1 MNIVTR
7 ISLTIFLLLMAAVYL
22 PIGLWAIIAP
32 AQDALGLEL
41 PSFYEAVG
49 LSVISPIG
57 YSEFAGIYGGINIV
71 IGVMFLIG
79 VFNKQV
85 GLFAIKILVFLV
97 GSIALGR
104 FLLMLLGSQAGLPAE
119 INAFLIFEIIVFFI
133 GIIFIKVLKNSDNI
147 TKIKD
152 VHNIKAYKSKSY
164 NSP

>member
-1 MNIVTR
+1 MEILKR
-7 ISLTIFLLLMAAVYL
+7 ISLIIFLLLMAAVYL

-71 IGVMFLIG
+71 IGLMLLIG
-79 VFNKQV
+79 VFKEQV
-85 GLFAIKILVFLV
+85 GLFSIKILVFLV

-119 INAFLIFEIIVFFI
+119 INTFLIFEMIVFLI
-133 GIIFIKVLKNSDNI
+133 GLIFIKVLKDTN
-147 TKIKD
+147 
-152 VHNIKAYKSKSY
+152 
-164 NSP
+164 

>member
-1 MNIVTR
+1 MNIVLR
-7 ISLTIFLLLMAAVYL
+7 ISLIIFLLMMAAVYL

-71 IGVMFLIG
+71 IGMMFLIG
-79 VFNKQV
+79 IFKKKVA
-85 GLFAIKILVFLV
+85 LFSIKVLVFLV

-119 INAFLIFEIIVFFI
+119 INAFLIFEIIVFLVGLFFI
-133 GIIFIKVLKNSDNI
+133 QALKNTD
-147 TKIKD
+147 
-152 VHNIKAYKSKSY
+152 
-164 NSP
+164 

>member
-1 MNIVTR
+1 MKILKC
-7 ISLTIFLLLMAAVYL
+7 ISLKIFLLLMAAVYL

-71 IGVMFLIG
+71 IGLMFLIG
-79 VFNKQV
+79 IFKEKV
-85 GLFAIKILVFLV
+85 GLFSIKILVFLV

-119 INAFLIFEIIVFFI
+119 INTFLIFEIIVFSI
-133 GIIFIKVLKNSDNI
+133 GLIFIKVLKDTN
-147 TKIKD
+147 
-152 VHNIKAYKSKSY
+152 
-164 NSP
+164 

>member
-1 MNIVTR
+1 MNILTR

-79 VFNKQV
+79 IFNKQI

-119 INAFLIFEIIVFFI
+119 INAFLIFEIIVFLI
-133 GIIFIKVLKNSDNI
+133 GIIFIKVLKNTDHV
-147 TKIKD
+147 T
-152 VHNIKAYKSKSY
+152 
-164 NSP
+164 

>member
-119 INAFLIFEIIVFFI
+119 INAFLIFEIIVFLI
-133 GIIFIKVLKNSDNI
+133 GIIFIKVLKNTDHV
-147 TKIKD
+147 T
-152 VHNIKAYKSKSY
+152 
-164 NSP
+164 

>member
-1 MNIVTR
+1 MKILKR
-7 ISLTIFLLLMAAVYL
+7 ASLIIFLLLMAAVYL

-71 IGVMFLIG
+71 IGLRFLIG
-79 VFNKQV
+79 IFKEKV
-85 GLFAIKILVFLV
+85 GLFSIKILVFLV

-119 INAFLIFEIIVFFI
+119 INTFLIFEIIVFSI
-133 GIIFIKVLKNSDNI
+133 GLIFIKVLKDTN
-147 TKIKD
+147 
-152 VHNIKAYKSKSY
+152 
-164 NSP
+164 

>member
-79 VFNKQV
+79 IFNKQI

-133 GIIFIKVLKNSDNI
+133 GIIFIKVLKNTHHV
-147 TKIKD
+147 TKI
-152 VHNIKAYKSKSY
+152 
-164 NSP
+164 

>member
-1 MNIVTR
+1 MEILKR
-7 ISLTIFLLLMAAVYL
+7 ISLIIFLLLMAAVYL

-71 IGVMFLIG
+71 IGLMFLIG
-79 VFNKQV
+79 IFNEKV
-85 GLFAIKILVFLV
+85 GLFSIKILVFLV

-119 INAFLIFEIIVFFI
+119 INTFLIFEIIVFSI
-133 GIIFIKVLKNSDNI
+133 GLIFIKVLKDTN
-147 TKIKD
+147 
-152 VHNIKAYKSKSY
+152 
-164 NSP
+164 

>member
-1 MNIVTR
+1 MNILTR
-7 ISLTIFLLLMAAVYL
+7 ISLIIFLLLMAAVYL

-79 VFNKQV
+79 IFNKQV

-104 FLLMLLGSQAGLPAE
+104 FLLMLLGSQAGLPVE
-119 INAFLIFEIIVFFI
+119 INAFLIFEMVVFLI
-133 GIIFIKVLKNSDNI
+133 GIIFIKVLKNTDHI
-147 TKIKD
+147 T
-152 VHNIKAYKSKSY
+152 
-164 NSP
+164 

>member
-85 GLFAIKILVFLV
+85 GLFAIKVLVFLV

-133 GIIFIKVLKNSDNI
+133 GIIFIKVLKNTDHI
-147 TKIKD
+147 TKI
-152 VHNIKAYKSKSY
+152 
-164 NSP
+164 

>member
-1 MNIVTR
+1 MKILKR
-7 ISLTIFLLLMAAVYL
+7 ISLIIFLLLMAAVYL

-71 IGVMFLIG
+71 IGLMFLIG
-79 VFNKQV
+79 IFKEKV
-85 GLFAIKILVFLV
+85 GLFSIKILVFLV

-119 INAFLIFEIIVFFI
+119 INTFLIFEIIVFSI
-133 GIIFIKVLKNSDNI
+133 GLIFIKVLKD
-147 TKIKD
+147 TD
-152 VHNIKAYKSKSY
+152 
-164 NSP
+164 

>member
-1 MNIVTR
+1 MEILKR
-7 ISLTIFLLLMAAVYL
+7 ISLIIFLFLMAAVYL

-71 IGVMFLIG
+71 IGLMFLIG
-79 VFNKQV
+79 IFKEKV
-85 GLFAIKILVFLV
+85 GLFSIKILAFLV

-119 INAFLIFEIIVFFI
+119 INTFLIFEIIVFLI
-133 GIIFIKVLKNSDNI
+133 CLIFIKVLKDTN
-147 TKIKD
+147 
-152 VHNIKAYKSKSY
+152 
-164 NSP
+164 

>member
-1 MNIVTR
+1 MNIYKR
-7 ISLTIFLLLMAAVYL
+7 ISVIIFLLLMAAVYL

-71 IGVMFLIG
+71 IGLMFLIG
-79 VFNKQV
+79 IFKKQV
-85 GLFAIKILVFLV
+85 GLFSIKILVFLV

-104 FLLMLLGSQAGLPAE
+104 FLLMLLGSQAGLPAQ
-119 INAFLIFEIIVFFI
+119 INTFLIFEIVVFFI
-133 GIIFIKVLKNSDNI
+133 GIIFIKALKDTN
-147 TKIKD
+147 
-152 VHNIKAYKSKSY
+152 
-164 NSP
+164 

>member
-1 MNIVTR
+1 MNILTR

-79 VFNKQV
+79 IFNKQI

-133 GIIFIKVLKNSDNI
+133 GIIFIKVLKNADNI
-147 TKIKD
+147 TKI
-152 VHNIKAYKSKSY
+152 
-164 NSP
+164 

>member
-1 MNIVTR
+1 MEILKR
-7 ISLTIFLLLMAAVYL
+7 ISLIIFLLLMAAVYL

-71 IGVMFLIG
+71 IGLMFLIG
-79 VFNKQV
+79 IFKEKV
-85 GLFAIKILVFLV
+85 GLFSIKILVFLV

-119 INAFLIFEIIVFFI
+119 INTFLIFEIIVFLI
-133 GIIFIKVLKNSDNI
+133 GLIFIQVLKDTN
-147 TKIKD
+147 
-152 VHNIKAYKSKSY
+152 
-164 NSP
+164 

>member
-1 MNIVTR
+1 MEILKR
-7 ISLTIFLLLMAAVYL
+7 ISLIIFLLLMAAVYL

-71 IGVMFLIG
+71 IGLMFLIG
-79 VFNKQV
+79 IFKEQV
-85 GLFAIKILVFLV
+85 GLFSIKILVFLV

-119 INAFLIFEIIVFFI
+119 INTFLVFEIIVFLI
-133 GIIFIKVLKNSDNI
+133 GVIFIRVLKDTN
-147 TKIKD
+147 
-152 VHNIKAYKSKSY
+152 
-164 NSP
+164 

>member
-1 MNIVTR
+1 METLKR
-7 ISLTIFLLLMAAVYL
+7 ISLIIFLLLMAAVYL

-71 IGVMFLIG
+71 IGLMFLIG
-79 VFNKQV
+79 IFKEKV
-85 GLFAIKILVFLV
+85 GLFSIKILVFLV

-119 INAFLIFEIIVFFI
+119 INTFLIFEIIVFSI
-133 GIIFIKVLKNSDNI
+133 GLIFIKVLKNTN
-147 TKIKD
+147 
-152 VHNIKAYKSKSY
+152 
-164 NSP
+164 

>member
-79 VFNKQV
+79 IFNKQV

-104 FLLMLLGSQAGLPAE
+104 FLLMLFGSQAGLPAE
-119 INAFLIFEIIVFFI
+119 INAFLIFEMVVFLI
-133 GIIFIKVLKNSDNI
+133 GIIFIKVLKNTDHV
-147 TKIKD
+147 T
-152 VHNIKAYKSKSY
+152 
-164 NSP
+164 

>member
-1 MNIVTR
+1 MNILTR

-71 IGVMFLIG
+71 IGVMFLTG

-85 GLFAIKILVFLV
+85 GLFAIKVLVFLV

-133 GIIFIKVLKNSDNI
+133 GIIFIKVLKNTDHI
-147 TKIKD
+147 TKI
-152 VHNIKAYKSKSY
+152 
-164 NSP
+164 

>member
-1 MNIVTR
+1 MKILKR
-7 ISLTIFLLLMAAVYL
+7 ASLIIFLLLMAAVYL

-71 IGVMFLIG
+71 IGLMFLIG
-79 VFNKQV
+79 IFKEKV
-85 GLFAIKILVFLV
+85 GLFSIKILVFLV

-119 INAFLIFEIIVFFI
+119 INTFLVFEIIVFLI
-133 GIIFIKVLKNSDNI
+133 GLIFIKVLKDTN
-147 TKIKD
+147 
-152 VHNIKAYKSKSY
+152 
-164 NSP
+164 

>member
-1 MNIVTR
+1 MEILKR
-7 ISLTIFLLLMAAVYL
+7 ISLIIFLLLMAAVYL

-71 IGVMFLIG
+71 IGLMFLIG
-79 VFNKQV
+79 IFKEKV
-85 GLFAIKILVFLV
+85 GLFSIKILVFLV

-119 INAFLIFEIIVFFI
+119 INTFLIFEIIVFSI
-133 GIIFIKVLKNSDNI
+133 GLIFIKVLKDSN
-147 TKIKD
+147 
-152 VHNIKAYKSKSY
+152 
-164 NSP
+164 

>member
-79 VFNKQV
+79 IFNKQI

-119 INAFLIFEIIVFFI
+119 INAFLIFEMIVFLI
-133 GIIFIKVLKNSDNI
+133 GIIFIKVLKNTDHV
-147 TKIKD
+147 T
-152 VHNIKAYKSKSY
+152 
-164 NSP
+164 

>member
-1 MNIVTR
+1 MKILKR
-7 ISLTIFLLLMAAVYL
+7 ASLIIFLLLMAAVYL

-71 IGVMFLIG
+71 IGLMFLIG
-79 VFNKQV
+79 IFKEKV
-85 GLFAIKILVFLV
+85 GLFSIKILAFLV

-119 INAFLIFEIIVFFI
+119 INTFLIFEIIVFSI
-133 GIIFIKVLKNSDNI
+133 GLIFIKVLKDTN
-147 TKIKD
+147 
-152 VHNIKAYKSKSY
+152 
-164 NSP
+164 

>member
-1 MNIVTR
+1 MNIYKR
-7 ISLTIFLLLMAAVYL
+7 ISLIIFLLLMAAVYL

-71 IGVMFLIG
+71 IGLMFLIG
-79 VFNKQV
+79 IFKKQV
-85 GLFAIKILVFLV
+85 GLFSIKILVFLV

-104 FLLMLLGSQAGLPAE
+104 FLLMLLGSQAGLPAQ
-119 INAFLIFEIIVFFI
+119 INTFLIFEIVVFFI
-133 GIIFIKVLKNSDNI
+133 GIIFIKALKDTNKV
-147 TKIKD
+147 T
-152 VHNIKAYKSKSY
+152 
-164 NSP
+164 

>member
-79 VFNKQV
+79 FFNKQV
-85 GLFAIKILVFLV
+85 GLFAIKILIFLV

-119 INAFLIFEIIVFFI
+119 INAFLIFEMVVFLI
-133 GIIFIKVLKNSDNI
+133 GIIFIKVLKNTDHV
-147 TKIKD
+147 T
-152 VHNIKAYKSKSY
+152 
-164 NSP
+164 

>member
-1 MNIVTR
+1 MKILKR
-7 ISLTIFLLLMAAVYL
+7 ASLIIFLLLMAAVYL

-71 IGVMFLIG
+71 IGLMFLIG
-79 VFNKQV
+79 IFKEKV
-85 GLFAIKILVFLV
+85 GLFSIKILVFLV

-119 INAFLIFEIIVFFI
+119 INTFLIFEIIVFSI
-133 GIIFIKVLKNSDNI
+133 GLIFIKVLKDTN
-147 TKIKD
+147 
-152 VHNIKAYKSKSY
+152 
-164 NSP
+164 

>member
-1 MNIVTR
+1 MEILKR
-7 ISLTIFLLLMAAVYL
+7 ISLIIFLLLMAAVYL

-71 IGVMFLIG
+71 IGLMFLIG
-79 VFNKQV
+79 IFKEKV
-85 GLFAIKILVFLV
+85 GLFSIKILVFLV

-104 FLLMLLGSQAGLPAE
+104 FLRMLLGSQAGLPAE
-119 INAFLIFEIIVFFI
+119 INTFLIFEIIVFSI
-133 GIIFIKVLKNSDNI
+133 GLIFIKVLKD
-147 TKIKD
+147 TD
-152 VHNIKAYKSKSY
+152 
-164 NSP
+164 

>member
-1 MNIVTR
+1 MNILTR
-7 ISLTIFLLLMAAVYL
+7 ISLIIFLLLMAVVYL

-71 IGVMFLIG
+71 IGLMFLIG
-79 VFNKQV
+79 IFKEKV
-85 GLFAIKILVFLV
+85 GLFSIKILVFLV

-119 INAFLIFEIIVFFI
+119 INTFLIFEIIVFLI
-133 GIIFIKVLKNSDNI
+133 GLIFIKLLKDTNKI
-147 TKIKD
+147 T
-152 VHNIKAYKSKSY
+152 
-164 NSP
+164 

>member
-1 MNIVTR
+1 MNILKRV
-7 ISLTIFLLLMAAVYL
+7 SLIIFLLLMAAVYL

-71 IGVMFLIG
+71 IGILFLIG
-79 VFNKQV
+79 IFKKQV
-85 GLFAIKILVFLV
+85 GLFSIKVLVFLV

-119 INAFLIFEIIVFFI
+119 INAFLIFEIVVFIVGIMFI
-133 GIIFIKVLKNSDNI
+133 RILKD
-147 TKIKD
+147 TD
-152 VHNIKAYKSKSY
+152 
-164 NSP
+164 

>member
-1 MNIVTR
+1 MNIFKR
-7 ISLTIFLLLMAAVYL
+7 ISLIIFLLLMAAVYL

-71 IGVMFLIG
+71 IGLMFLIG
-79 VFNKQV
+79 IFREQV
-85 GLFAIKILVFLV
+85 GLFSIKILVFLV

-104 FLLMLLGSQAGLPAE
+104 FLLMLLGSQAGLPIE
-119 INAFLIFEIIVFFI
+119 INTFLIFEIIVFLI
-133 GIIFIKVLKNSDNI
+133 GLIFIKLLKDTN
-147 TKIKD
+147 
-152 VHNIKAYKSKSY
+152 
-164 NSP
+164 

>member
-1 MNIVTR
+1 MNTLTR

-79 VFNKQV
+79 VFKKQV
-85 GLFAIKILVFLV
+85 GLFAIKVLVFLV

-133 GIIFIKVLKNSDNI
+133 GIIFIKVLKNTDHV
-147 TKIKD
+147 T
-152 VHNIKAYKSKSY
+152 
-164 NSP
+164 

>member
-1 MNIVTR
+1 MNTLTR

-71 IGVMFLIG
+71 IGVMFLTG

-85 GLFAIKILVFLV
+85 GLFAIKVLLFLV

-133 GIIFIKVLKNSDNI
+133 GIIFIKVLKNTDHV
-147 TKIKD
+147 T
-152 VHNIKAYKSKSY
+152 
-164 NSP
+164 

>member
-1 MNIVTR
+1 MNTLTR

-71 IGVMFLIG
+71 IGMMFLIG

-85 GLFAIKILVFLV
+85 GLLAIKILVFLV

-133 GIIFIKVLKNSDNI
+133 GIIFIKVLKNTDHI
-147 TKIKD
+147 TKI
-152 VHNIKAYKSKSY
+152 
-164 NSP
+164 

>member
-1 MNIVTR
+1 MNILTR

-79 VFNKQV
+79 IFNKQV

-119 INAFLIFEIIVFFI
+119 INAFLIFEIIVFLI
-133 GIIFIKVLKNSDNI
+133 GIIFIKVLKNTDHV
-147 TKIKD
+147 T
-152 VHNIKAYKSKSY
+152 
-164 NSP
+164 

>member
-1 MNIVTR
+1 MNILTR
-7 ISLTIFLLLMAAVYL
+7 ISLIIFLLLMAAIYL

-71 IGVMFLIG
+71 IGLMFLIG
-79 VFNKQV
+79 IFKEKV
-85 GLFAIKILVFLV
+85 GLFSIKILVFLV

-119 INAFLIFEIIVFFI
+119 INTFLVFEIIVFLI
-133 GIIFIKVLKNSDNI
+133 GLIFIKVLKDTN
-147 TKIKD
+147 
-152 VHNIKAYKSKSY
+152 
-164 NSP
+164 